1 MDTRQKVITKTH
13 LAKMGLNSHHKLK
26 PLYQIFREFVCYRH
40 IVNHHQLNLYMFEV
54 MNNNRIRIDL
64 TSIAHI
70 HDEHFY
76 INNLWV
82 KNVLH
87 VKVQWFHFWTY
98 QKICI

>member
-1 MDTRQKVITKTH
+1 
-13 LAKMGLNSHHKLK
+13 
-26 PLYQIFREFVCYRH
+26 
-40 IVNHHQLNLYMFEV
+40 MFEV